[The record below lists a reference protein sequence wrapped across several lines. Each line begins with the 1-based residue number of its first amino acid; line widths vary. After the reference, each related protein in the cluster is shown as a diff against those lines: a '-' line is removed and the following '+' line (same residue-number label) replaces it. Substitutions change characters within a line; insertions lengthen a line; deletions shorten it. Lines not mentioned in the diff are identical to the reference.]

1 MQPQDTAGSG
11 DNIDWESVPVLG
23 SSLHPLDAQNMP
35 EEVTPP
41 EVTLLICHNFQVFL
55 LLLSASVDLLQDPL
69 PKSFRRAH

>member
-23 SSLHPLDAQNMP
+23 SSLHPLDAQKKMP

-41 EVTLLICHNFQVFL
+41 EVK
-55 LLLSASVDLLQDPL
+55 LLSATISKFFCSSCLLVLSVDLLQVPP
-69 PKSFRRAH
+69 PKSF